1 MTRPLIFLTVG
12 LLAVIALAVSL
23 GAVSLDDP
31 AARTILLRLRLPRVL
46 LAAAIGATLAV
57 AGVTFQTLLRNPLA
71 DPFILGVSGGAAA
84 GAAIATALRLARIP
98 GVVPLVAFIGACGA
112 TAAVFLLARRRDHT
126 DPTRL
131 LLSGLVLN
139 AFFSAVILIAFS
151 LSPQADLTAALRWMM
166 GNISAATWTDFIIVT
181 IPLLIAMIVLAFVGA
196 CGATAAVFL
205 LARRRDHTD
214 PTRLLLSG
222 LVLNAFFSAVILIAF
237 SLSRQADLTAALRW
251 MMGNISAATWTDVI
265 VVTIPLLIAMI
276 VLAFVANDLRLLA
289 FGEEDAKAR
298 GVDIERVKLIG
309 FGTASII
316 TGAAVAVS
324 GIIGF
329 VGLLVPHLIRLIWR
343 RDFRYLLPLCALG
356 GAILVVGADL
366 LSRTLITSAE
376 LPIGAFTA
384 ILGVPFFLSLLRRE
398 R

>member
-1 MTRPLIFLTVG
+1 MSGSLTRSILVLTI
-12 LLAVIALAVSL
+12 LLAIAIALGVSF
-23 GAVSLDDP
+23 GSAKIDWNDEV
-31 AARTILLRLRLPRVL
+31 ARTILLRIRLPRVL
-46 LAAAIGATLAV
+46 LAVAIGAALAV

-84 GAAIATALRLARIP
+84 GAAIATAFRWSRVP
-98 GVVPLVAFIGACGA
+98 GLVTAIAFAGAIGA

-139 AFFSAVILIAFS
+139 AFFSAVILIAF
-151 LSPQADLTAALRWMM
+151 T
-166 GNISAATWTDFIIVT
+166 
-181 IPLLIAMIVLAFVGA
+181 
-196 CGATAAVFL
+196 
-205 LARRRDHTD
+205 
-214 PTRLLLSG
+214 
-222 LVLNAFFSAVILIAF
+222 
-237 SLSRQADLTAALRW
+237 LSRQADLTAALRW
-251 MMGNISAATWTDVI
+251 MMGTLFGATWANVAL
-265 VVTIPLLIAMI
+265 VMSLLVLAMI

-289 FGEEDAKAR
+289 FGEEDAKSR
-298 GVDIERVKLIG
+298 GVDVERVKLIG
-309 FGTASII
+309 FGTASVI

-343 RDFRYLLPLCALG
+343 RDFRFLLPLSALG
-356 GAILVVGADL
+356 GATLVVASDL
-366 LSRTLITSAE
+366 LSRIIVRTTE

-384 ILGVPFFLSLLRRE
+384 VLGVPFFLSLLRRA

>member
-1 MTRPLIFLTVG
+1 MNDHDSSSFLVPRSSFA
-12 LLAVIALAVSL
+12 LAKPFLLLAIVFLAVIALAVSF

-57 AGVTFQTLLRNPLA
+57 AGLTFQTLLRNPLA

-84 GAAIATALRLARIP
+84 GAAIATALRWARVP
-98 GVVPLVAFIGACGA
+98 GLVPFIAFLGACSA

-131 LLSGLVLN
+131 LISGLVLN
-139 AFFSAVILIAFS
+139 AFFSAIILIAFS
-151 LSPQADLTAALRWMM
+151 LSAQ
-166 GNISAATWTDFIIVT
+166 S
-181 IPLLIAMIVLAFVGA
+181 
-196 CGATAAVFL
+196 
-205 LARRRDHTD
+205 
-214 PTRLLLSG
+214 
-222 LVLNAFFSAVILIAF
+222 
-237 SLSRQADLTAALRW
+237 DLTAALRW
-251 MMGNISAATWTDVI
+251 MMGNISAATWTDVLL
-265 VVTIPLLIAMI
+265 VTVPMLLAMI
-276 VLAFVANDLRLLA
+276 ILAFMANDLRMLV
-289 FGEEDAKAR
+289 FGEEDAQSR
-298 GVDIERVKLIG
+298 GVDVERVKLIG

-329 VGLLVPHLIRLIWR
+329 VGLLVPHLIRLMWK
-343 RDFRYLLPLCALG
+343 RDFRHLLPLCALG
-356 GAILVVGADL
+356 GAVLVVGADL
-366 LSRTLITSAE
+366 ISHTLVITAE

>member
-1 MTRPLIFLTVG
+1 MRYSTRVNRGSVLPGLIVLTV
-12 LLAVIALAVSL
+12 ALAMAIAA
-23 GAVSLDDP
+23 AVAIGDVTIDWSD
-31 AARTILLRLRLPRVL
+31 AGSRAILLRLRLPRVF

-84 GAAIATALRLARIP
+84 GAAVATALQWARIP
-98 GVVPLVAFIGACGA
+98 GLVATVAFAGACGA

-139 AFFSAVILIAFS
+139 AFFSAI
-151 LSPQADLTAALRWMM
+151 
-166 GNISAATWTDFIIVT
+166 
-181 IPLLIAMIVLAFVGA
+181 
-196 CGATAAVFL
+196 
-205 LARRRDHTD
+205 
-214 PTRLLLSG
+214 
-222 LVLNAFFSAVILIAF
+222 ILIAF

-251 MMGNISAATWTDVI
+251 MMGTLFGATWTSVA
-265 VVTIPLLIAMI
+265 VVAAPLAAGVI

-289 FGEEDAKAR
+289 FGEEDAAAR
-298 GVDIERVKLIG
+298 GVEIERLKWIG
-309 FGTASII
+309 FGTASVM

-329 VGLLVPHLIRLIWR
+329 VGLLVPHLIRLVWR
-343 RDFRYLLPLCALG
+343 RDFRYLLPLCAIG
-356 GAILVVGADL
+356 GAVLVVLADL
-366 LSRTLITSAE
+366 VSRVLIKSTE

-384 ILGVPFFLSLLRRE
+384 ILGVPFFLTLLRRS

>member
-1 MTRPLIFLTVG
+1 MKDEGGRMNAAKSSSFILHPSSLLLLIA
-12 LLAVIALAVSL
+12 LLVMIVLAVSL

-84 GAAIATALRLARIP
+84 GAAIATALRWARVP
-98 GVVPLVAFIGACGA
+98 GLVPFVAF
-112 TAAVFLLARRRDHT
+112 L
-126 DPTRL
+126 
-131 LLSGLVLN
+131 
-139 AFFSAVILIAFS
+139 
-151 LSPQADLTAALRWMM
+151 
-166 GNISAATWTDFIIVT
+166 
-181 IPLLIAMIVLAFVGA
+181 GA

-251 MMGNISAATWTDVI
+251 MMGNISAATWTDLI
-265 VVTIPLLIAMI
+265 VVTIPLLIAML

-298 GVDIERVKLIG
+298 GVDVERVKLIG

-356 GAILVVGADL
+356 GAILVIGADL
-366 LSRTLITSAE
+366 LSRTLVTSAE